1 MTPERIAAMATAL
14 RHPETWNGSESDYA
28 EGLALAADM
37 LDHQAAELATL
48 RAERDDFRDTLSGLA
63 LYLSVG
69 SGDETTTAEQFDKRI
84 MWGIDH
90 LLNAQLTRAADVVE
104 NCSKRPATTWGEVKA
119 AILALRID
127 LAALKGGA

>member
-1 MTPERIAAMATAL
+1 MTPEQIAL
-14 RHPETWNGSESDYA
+14 V
-28 EGLALAADM
+28 ADARNCSAKPDTM
-37 LDHQAAELATL
+37 LQLWRSKLTRCADLIEDQAAELATL

-69 SGDETTTAEQFDKRI
+69 SGDDTTTAEQYDKRI

-119 AILALRID
+119 AILAMRID
-127 LAALKGGA
+127 HDVKGGA